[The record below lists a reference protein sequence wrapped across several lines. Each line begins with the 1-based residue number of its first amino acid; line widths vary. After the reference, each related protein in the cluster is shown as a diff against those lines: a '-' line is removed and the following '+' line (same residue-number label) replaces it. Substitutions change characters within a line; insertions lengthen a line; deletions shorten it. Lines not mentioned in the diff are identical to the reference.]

1 MTARIQLSLR
11 GASVRFA
18 DHLVLDRVD
27 LELGASERVALVG
40 DNGAGKTTLLRLIAG
55 ELQPDAGERMLVAPG
70 GISALEQSLELPER
84 ATVAEAIDACWRELR
99 ALEAELADAGAAL
112 AGPDG
117 GVVDGAA
124 LDAAGRDG
132 AMLDA
137 ALARY
142 AALVDRYEARDGY
155 GAPTRLDAGLAAL
168 GVGGIDRSR
177 EWRTLS
183 GGERARIVL
192 AAALASNA
200 ELLLLDEPTN
210 DLDDAAWDWLLAA
223 LARHRGTV
231 VAASHDRAFLER
243 WTSAIWELADGGV
256 ARYGDGYA
264 GYLAAKAAERERQ
277 RLAHEAWLTERA
289 RHLALLEANAGR
301 LAAIP
306 RKLDKPGMGAGAF
319 RARGRDHGAMGR
331 IRNAKERLE
340 RLAAQPVAAPP
351 EPLRFTAGTLG
362 ARADAAEAPGGRDA
376 AGGATAAAAP
386 LLRAAGL
393 TVLGAPLPGFEL
405 GPGGRLLV
413 TGPNGTGKTTLL
425 RVLAGE
431 LPPERGT
438 VTRTGS
444 VGRLRQ
450 HAERVAEPR
459 TTLVEAYAAELHADR
474 DAATERLS
482 ALGLF
487 HPAELGRP
495 LGGLS
500 YGQRRR
506 LELAVLVSRDVELL
520 LLDEP
525 TNHFAPLLV
534 DQLEAAVA
542 AFAGAVVLVSHD
554 RRLRER
560 FQGERLELGARMA
573 PA

>member
-1 MTARIQLSLR
+1 MTARIHLSLR
-11 GASVRFA
+11 GASLRFA
-18 DHLVLDRVD
+18 EHLVLDGVD
-27 LELGASERVALVG
+27 LELGAGERIALVG

-55 ELQPDAGERMLVAPG
+55 ELVPDAGERTLVAPG
-70 GISALEQSLELPER
+70 GVSALEQSLELPER

-99 ALEAELADAGAAL
+99 ELEAAIASAGAEL

-117 GVVDGAA
+117 AGLDGAE
-124 LDAAGRDG
+124 LDG
-132 AMLDA
+132 ALT
-137 ALARY
+137 RY

-155 GAPTRLDAGLAAL
+155 GAPARLDAGLAAL
-168 GVGGIDRSR
+168 GVGDIARSR
-177 EWRTLS
+177 AWHRLS

-210 DLDDAAWDWLLAA
+210 DLDDDAWDWLVDA

-231 VAASHDRAFLER
+231 VAASHDRAFLAR
-243 WTSAIWELADGGV
+243 WTSAIWELAGGSV
-256 ARYGDGYA
+256 TRYGDGYA

-277 RLAHEAWLTERA
+277 RLAHEAWLAERE
-289 RHLALLEANAGR
+289 RHLALLGANAGR

-331 IRNAKERLE
+331 IRNAKERLA
-340 RLAAQPVAAPP
+340 RLAAEPVAPP
-351 EPLRFTAGTLG
+351 AEPLRFTAGALG
-362 ARADAAEAPGGRDA
+362 ARTDASAERGAPGTPGASGA
-376 AGGATAAAAP
+376 AI
-386 LLRAAGL
+386 LRVAGL
-393 TVLGAPLPGFEL
+393 AVLDEAVPDFEL

-413 TGPNGTGKTTLL
+413 TGPNGAGKTTLL
-425 RVLAGE
+425 RTIAGE
-431 LPPERGT
+431 LPAGGGEVERRGA
-438 VTRTGS
+438 
-444 VGRLRQ
+444 VGWLRQ
-450 HAERVAEPR
+450 QAGRIDEPR
-459 TTLVEAYAAELHADR
+459 RSLVEAYAAGIREGL
-474 DAATERLS
+474 DAAAERLL

-487 HPAELGRP
+487 HESELDRP

-506 LELAVLVSRDVELL
+506 LELALLVSRDVELL

-525 TNHFAPLLV
+525 TNHLAPLLV
-534 DQLEAAVA
+534 DELEAAVA
-542 AFAGAVVLVSHD
+542 GFAGAVVLVTHD

-560 FQGERLELGARMA
+560 FRGERLELAGRTC
-573 PA
+573 PPV